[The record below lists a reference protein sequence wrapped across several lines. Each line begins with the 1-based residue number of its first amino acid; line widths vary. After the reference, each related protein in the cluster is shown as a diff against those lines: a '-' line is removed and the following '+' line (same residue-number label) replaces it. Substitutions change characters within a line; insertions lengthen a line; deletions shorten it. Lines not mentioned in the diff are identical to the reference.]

1 MRLWLHSQAVENYTA
16 GQKCWPFDGGSG
28 YGDTGWG
35 SGDWGVRLALNRDGC
50 AIGSNCRGRHIWPA
64 MQPGLNLPHSR
75 IQMSIS
81 VVAVVSISPRRS
93 FIFPALSGPFP
104 FTIPIQLQAPGK
116 PSSYWRSRNAKDGPH
131 PDLVPWPAFHKS
143 GPATRQGVRK
153 NITYKIC
160 LAIWL

>member
-93 FIFPALSGPFP
+93 FIFPAPSHSQSQSNCKPPGSHRAIEGHGMPKMGRIRIWFLGQRSINLGQ
-104 FTIPIQLQAPGK
+104 QL
-116 PSSYWRSRNAKDGPH
+116 AKE
-131 PDLVPWPAFHKS
+131 
-143 GPATRQGVRK
+143 
-153 NITYKIC
+153 
-160 LAIWL
+160 